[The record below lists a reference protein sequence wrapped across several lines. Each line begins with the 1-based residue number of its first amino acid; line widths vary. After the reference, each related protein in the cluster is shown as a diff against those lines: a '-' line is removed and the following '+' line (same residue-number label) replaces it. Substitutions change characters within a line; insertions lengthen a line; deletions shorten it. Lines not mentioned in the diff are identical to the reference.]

1 MVHHPASQLPLRS
14 YLISW
19 SAVRLVVYY
28 FLLYFFT
35 VVYNIANKRVL
46 NAIPLPATVAVVQLF
61 LGIPLFLPLWFMKPP
76 GNLLQSHSPVPL
88 MQVSVAHA
96 LGNLA
101 TIYSLG
107 SGAVSFTHVVKSAE
121 PVFSAVLTGL
131 IMRSVLAP
139 QVYLSLLPIVI
150 GVAMASAT
158 ELTFSWFGFTT
169 AMISNLFYQL
179 RIVWSKQLITG
190 SNSSNNGNMIGAES
204 KISGSNLFRLIT
216 IIAAFFLLPIALFLE
231 GGMILPVWRA
241 AEADPTLGWSL
252 IGDILVSG
260 VAYYLYNEIAFWILD
275 LVHPVTHAVGNTIK
289 RVVLIVASVLVFRV
303 PITLQGETG
312 SAIAIAG
319 SLLYGL
325 ASHKYGS
332 KA

>member
-1 MVHHPASQLPLRS
+1 MVHHPASQVPLRS
-14 YLISW
+14 YLQSW
-19 SAVRLVVYY
+19 STVRLAVYY

-35 VVYNIANKRVL
+35 VVYNIANKRIL
-46 NAIPLPATVAVVQLF
+46 NAVPLPATIAVIQLF
-61 LGIPLFLPLWFMKPP
+61 LGIPLFLPLWFLKPP
-76 GNLLQSHSPVPL
+76 GNLLQSLSPVSL
-88 MQVSVAHA
+88 LQVSAAHA

-158 ELTFSWFGFTT
+158 ELTFSWFSFIT

-179 RIVWSKQLITG
+179 RIVRSKQLITG
-190 SNSSNNGNMIGAES
+190 GSNSSNGMIIGAES

-231 GGMILPVWRA
+231 GSMILPVWRA
-241 AEADPTLGWSL
+241 VVVDPAIGWSL
-252 IGDILVSG
+252 FGDLIVSG
-260 VAYYLYNEIAFWILD
+260 IAYYLYNEIAFWILD

-303 PITLQGETG
+303 PI
-312 SAIAIAG
+312 
-319 SLLYGL
+319 
-325 ASHKYGS
+325 
-332 KA
+332 